1 MLITYN
7 SSRQRFEVQSTYAE
21 RLTVNPIVKSAGFSF
36 DGDCKVW
43 HSQNYYPKYAKA
55 PRTWEEQLVVA
66 TKLSD
71 YFDSSATVAAG
82 EAAIAAGKAAIALK
96 QESLETSRATDA
108 DINIPRPEGLEYLPF
123 QKAGIAYAIKR
134 KNTLFADEMGL
145 GKTIE
150 GIGVANV
157 LTDARHLLIIC
168 KAKLKLNW
176 MREFIKWDVYG
187 RTVGVLTKPTKKAKR
202 LIEKYGQGRVSI
214 ISIEGPFDVD
224 VIIANFDMVSKCN
237 DALRAEHWNVLIVDE
252 SQMVRNLTARRSQV
266 IFGKKESKDKKT
278 GKVNPAIEPIVADH
292 NLFLTGTP
300 IMNRPKELWPII
312 QRFDPDGLGKNFFK
326 YAMRYCG
333 ATHNGYGWDF
343 SGSSNLDELQEY
355 LRSNFMVRRLKADVM
370 KELPP
375 KRRSIR
381 ILETPEGYDESIL
394 EQENKEFD
402 ALTAGGLSYE
412 DIPFTAMSAVRQA
425 VAISKVPS
433 VIEFLEDTLDEVD
446 KVVVFAHHK
455 EVMRQLAE
463 KFGDSAVVVDGETS
477 DTDALEA
484 QDRFQTD
491 PDCKVFIGSIL
502 ASGAGLTLTA
512 AHTIV
517 FAEMDW
523 VPGNNVQAE
532 DRCHRYGQHDSLNIY
547 YLVLDG
553 SVDARIVEIVLEK
566 QAVIQKALDDK
577 IEPKQRPEVGYEP
590 KQIKEWNVDAVRD
603 LAKKVGNTQAH
614 LDIDQATAKAV
625 HSALRMLADRCD
637 GAIAIDGQGFNKLDS
652 AFGKRLANLFS
663 LTPKQAIAGQKLVRK
678 YQRQLPAE
686 LLKASGITVL

>member
-7 SSRQRFEVQSTYAE
+7 PSRQRFEVQSTYAE
-21 RLTVNPIVKSAGFSF
+21 RLTVNPMVKDAGFSF
-36 DGDCKVW
+36 DFDGAKVW
-43 HSQNYYPKYAKA
+43 HSQNYYPKHAKA
-55 PRTWEEQLVVA
+55 PRTWDEQIVVA

-71 YFDSSATVAAG
+71 YFDDAAKQAAG
-82 EAAIAAGKAAIALK
+82 QAAIEVAKIAAALK

-108 DINIPRPEGLEYLPF
+108 DIDIPRPEGLEYLPF

-150 GIGVANV
+150 AIGVANV
-157 LTDARHLLIIC
+157 LPDARHLLIIC

-176 MREFIKWDVYG
+176 MREFIKWDVYS

-202 LIEKYGQGRVSI
+202 LVEKYGQGRVSI
-214 ISIEGPFDVD
+214 ISTEGPFDVD
-224 VIIANFDMVSKCN
+224 VIVANFDMVTKCN
-237 DALRAEHWNVLIVDE
+237 DALRAEHWNILIVDE

-266 IFGKKESKDKKT
+266 IFGHKETKDKKT
-278 GKVNPAIEPIVADH
+278 GVVKPAIAPIVADH

-333 ATHNGYGWDF
+333 AKHNGYGWDF
-343 SGSSNLDELQEY
+343 GGSSNLDELQQY
-355 LRSNFMVRRLKADVM
+355 LRSLFMVRRLKADVM

-375 KRRSIR
+375 KRRSIC
-381 ILETPEGYDESIL
+381 ILETPDGYDESIT
-394 EQENKEFD
+394 ERENKEFD

-412 DIPFTAMSAVRQA
+412 DIPFTAMSAVRQD

-433 VIEFLEDTLDEVD
+433 VIEFLEDTLDEVE

-455 EVMRQLAE
+455 EVIRQFAE
-463 KFGDSAVVVDGETS
+463 KFGDAAVTVDGETL
-477 DTDALEA
+477 DTEALEA
-484 QDRFQTD
+484 QDRFQQD
-491 PDCKVFIGSIL
+491 PNCKVFIGSIL

-566 QAVIQKALDDK
+566 QAVIQSALDTK
-577 IEPKQRPEVGYEP
+577 HEPRPTPEVGYEP
-590 KQIKEWNVDAVRD
+590 PKPKLVEQGVQEAIPTLPGEQV
-603 LAKKVGNTQAH
+603 
-614 LDIDQATAKAV
+614 KAI
-625 HSALRMLADRCD
+625 HQALRMLADVCD
-637 GAIAIDGQGFNKLDS
+637 GAFAIDGQGFNKFDS
-652 AFGKRLANLFS
+652 TTGKRLANTFM
-663 LTPKQAIAGQKLVRK
+663 LTPKQALAGQKLVRK
-678 YQRQLPAE
+678 YQRQLPVE
-686 LLKASGITVL
+686 LIKAAGIEPVA